1 MVLMY
6 QDIGFEASD
15 IGSLLSCIG
24 ITILL
29 VVVCFLGGYAMQA
42 RHVLYNEEIL
52 LIGKPF
58 RPYQTIHWYEISE
71 MRIKNQDFFDL
82 YDRNGRRCVSANA
95 NLEGYRQFYQASLR
109 FTRPEYTAKQKST
122 PYDNPVSAA
131 SGCGTLRYR
140 TGEYYALLILYAVVM
155 FLFFGLTVFSGES
168 ISGTLQII
176 REEKLYGALFFPVAF
191 VGTVLAL
198 FYVSLQKITYD
209 REKIVISRFPR
220 RTQPLLRRDIR
231 QLECTSGSQGLR
243 TLTLHT
249 DNRICDPRETVPR
262 RVPGI
267 FQRTDPLNSHRKE
280 DLYVMGYTYA
290 QPIFR

>member
-1 MVLMY
+1 MTETAAAVSA
-6 QDIGFEASD
+6 Q
-15 IGSLLSCIG
+15 
-24 ITILL
+24 
-29 VVVCFLGGYAMQA
+29 
-42 RHVLYNEEIL
+42 
-52 LIGKPF
+52 
-58 RPYQTIHWYEISE
+58 
-71 MRIKNQDFFDL
+71 MRIWN
-82 YDRNGRRCVSANA
+82 
-95 NLEGYRQFYQASLR
+95 
-109 FTRPEYTAKQKST
+109 
-122 PYDNPVSAA
+122 DNPVSAA

-220 RTQPLLRRDIR
+220 RTQTLLRRDIR
-231 QLECTSGSQGLR
+231 QLECTSDSQGLR

-249 DNRICDPRETVPR
+249 DNRRYVIREKQF
-262 RVPGI
+262 RVGFPEFFNELI
-267 FQRTDPLNSHRKE
+267 H
-280 DLYVMGYTYA
+280 
-290 QPIFR
+290 

>member
-1 MVLMY
+1 MSDLIFLLILFVFVLILSATPLFRKSRSQRDYESSGMQLLATSRGRVLLLPALGCLCACIVTFFMVLMY

-95 NLEGYRQFYQASLR
+95 NLEGYRQFYQASNTPQSKKAPRTTIRCLR
-109 FTRPEYTAKQKST
+109 HPAAEHCATGPANITRSSSSMRLSCFCF
-122 PYDNPVSAA
+122 SA
-131 SGCGTLRYR
+131 
-140 TGEYYALLILYAVVM
+140 
-155 FLFFGLTVFSGES
+155 
-168 ISGTLQII
+168 
-176 REEKLYGALFFPVAF
+176 
-191 VGTVLAL
+191 
-198 FYVSLQKITYD
+198 
-209 REKIVISRFPR
+209 
-220 RTQPLLRRDIR
+220 
-231 QLECTSGSQGLR
+231 
-243 TLTLHT
+243 
-249 DNRICDPRETVPR
+249 
-262 RVPGI
+262 
-267 FQRTDPLNSHRKE
+267 
-280 DLYVMGYTYA
+280 
-290 QPIFR
+290 